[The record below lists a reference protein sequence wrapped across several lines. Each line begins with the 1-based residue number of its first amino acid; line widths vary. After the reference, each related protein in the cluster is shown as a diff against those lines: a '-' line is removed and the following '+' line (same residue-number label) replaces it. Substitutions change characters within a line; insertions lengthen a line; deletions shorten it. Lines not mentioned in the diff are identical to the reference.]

1 MHKIPFLIFSWRLL
15 LLDMIFAIWLSQLKY
30 ASFNCMPA
38 FFPAL
43 SHFIVRPLR
52 LFLLHFPRGICHYWA
67 IFTSFLLLLYVHSF
81 PLIIFAYRCHFFG
94 CGAYCFLFPSSS
106 STPHSFGCKISFFFL
121 FVAPMFNFS
130 LGFCFVC
137 LNTRSS
143 AHNKWM
149 RKKAPDIHKFNF
161 SEIVIIIVV

>member
-15 LLDMIFAIWLSQLKY
+15 LLDMIFAIWLSQLKH

-38 FFPAL
+38 FFLLPSLTSLCGLFGSFFCTFRAV
-43 SHFIVRPLR
+43 FVTIEQFLR
-52 LFLLHFPRGICHYWA
+52 A
-67 IFTSFLLLLYVHSF
+67 LYVHSF
-81 PLIIFAYRCHFFG
+81 SLIIFAYRCHFFG